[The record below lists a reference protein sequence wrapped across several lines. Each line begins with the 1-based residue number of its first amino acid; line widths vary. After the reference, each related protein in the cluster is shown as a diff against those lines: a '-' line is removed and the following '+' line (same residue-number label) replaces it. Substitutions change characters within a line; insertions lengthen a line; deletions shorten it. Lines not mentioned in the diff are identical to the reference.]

1 MIKFKEF
8 YDKEQSNGLYISAS
22 KQANEFM
29 LNNNVEYVDVKYF
42 ITSGDIERSCIL
54 LIYKEKGE

>member
-8 YDKEQSNGLYISAS
+8 YGKPLPNGKFISPS
-22 KQANEFM
+22 QQVNEFISQ
-29 LNNNVEYVDVKYF
+29 NNVEYVDVRYC
-42 ITSGDIERSCIL
+42 ISSGNVEVPCIL